1 MKKTT
6 KPKKRCRLNT
16 KSVYACCV
24 SRMAVAEV
32 SLRPEVSRAMDRLAS
47 RLRFRQQMIREAVVA
62 GNDVVAEIKK
72 QIARREAQR

>member
-1 MKKTT
+1 
-6 KPKKRCRLNT
+6 
-16 KSVYACCV
+16 
-24 SRMAVAEV
+24 MAVAEV
-32 SLRPEVSRAMDRLAS
+32 SLRPEVSRAMDQLAS